1 MYVLGRRLLEGAGF
15 EKDLE
20 EGRSWLRKAAE
31 TKDPQSMYILGRRL
45 LEGDG
50 FEKDL
55 EEGRSWLRKAEE
67 AGVEEAKWLLNNPV
81 EKSLPRPGP
90 ARPIALGN
98 KDPRKHI
105 LKMARLWASS
115 RTSTTK
121 LPSEVDTLQKLD
133 RTESQYS
140 GLQAATMYCYQHLK
154 AEGDLLTDQKRYIGI
169 IFLILNHIIRDEYR
183 LNVYYCARRGY
194 LAPPL
199 PVDLPDMKGWGVDPE
214 TGLPES
220 GIWAMNISLAELARG
235 TCTDEAAWHL
245 QKTENLADVVSWSH
259 QRTCR
264 GDAEGHLVLGWL
276 QQLGLQQDPDGWST
290 RRRLE
295 MARELGS
302 PHADQLLSHYKLT
315 EA

>member
-1 MYVLGRRLLEGAGF
+1 MRILGVRLLDGH
-15 EKDLE
+15 
-20 EGRSWLRKAAE
+20 
-31 TKDPQSMYILGRRL
+31 
-45 LEGDG
+45 G

-67 AGVEEAKWLLNNPV
+67 SGDEEAKWLLNNLV
-81 EKSLPRPGP
+81 EENLPQPGP
-90 ARPIALGN
+90 ARPMALGD

-121 LPSEVDTLQKLD
+121 LHSEVDALQELD
-133 RTESQYS
+133 RDESNYS
-140 GLQAATMYCYQHLK
+140 GLEAAAIRCYQHLG
-154 AEGDLLTDQKRYIGI
+154 AEGDILAVQKRYIGI
-169 IFLILNHIIRDEYR
+169 IFLILNHLIRDEYR

-199 PVDLPDMKGWGVDPE
+199 PVELPDMKGWGVDPE

-235 TCTDEAAWHL
+235 TCTDEAAGHL

-302 PHADQLLSHYKLT
+302 PHADRLLSHYKL
-315 EA
+315 